1 MLDRSGDHRVET
13 VAREGDDDVFAPLAT
28 GVVHDLYAAAPAGV
42 FRSLGQDRRQA
53 LWAVRRLPDDDP
65 LPLFAAAEARER
77 GAEPDAHL
85 PLMPLGEHVAA
96 DYQTARLSL

>member
-28 GVVHDLYAAAPAGV
+28 GVVHDLYASIPADA

-53 LWAVRRLPDDDP
+53 L
-65 LPLFAAAEARER
+65 
-77 GAEPDAHL
+77 
-85 PLMPLGEHVAA
+85 
-96 DYQTARLSL
+96 

>member
-1 MLDRSGDHRVET
+1 LEVLDRSGDHRVET

-65 LPLFAAAEARER
+65 LPCSPPPRRASAAPANWARS
-77 GAEPDAHL
+77 PT
-85 PLMPLGEHVAA
+85 PICP
-96 DYQTARLSL
+96 